1 LDLSLLDAAGLVDAV
16 AACTRLESWVT
27 ARRAE
32 MMVRFEQVSARSGST
47 TFAHTQLACAMH
59 WPEAA
64 TQDHLDQA
72 RTVVEQ
78 LPETLR
84 AWSSGVISARHAGA
98 VADVVAASALTP
110 EAVTEVEAKALEQ
123 AGDQTVAQLRRV
135 VHTAVDRAD
144 ADAAQRRHEER
155 RALRAVR
162 LCPQP
167 DGMSMLRADL
177 DAVSALT
184 VYGQITE
191 HAHTLRA
198 TDPAL
203 TMDQARTD
211 ALVGLIDTGYAALA
225 GAGVPVGKTDDL
237 GSAARVQIQV
247 TVDWQVLAGLSQD
260 PAHLHGHGPITA
272 HQARTLAFGPD
283 ATWRRL
289 LTDPLDP
296 TNLNLGR
303 ERYRPPVALADHV
316 RAVDREC
323 LFPTCNRP
331 ATTCQL
337 DHNEPYGDPDGTGP
351 GGETSA
357 ANLGPLCAWHHNSK
371 THGGWTW
378 SRNPT
383 TGQTTWTTPTGHTH
397 PNPRP

>member
-1 LDLSLLDAAGLVDAV
+1 
-16 AACTRLESWVT
+16 LESWVT

-32 MMVRFEQVSARSGST
+32 MMVLFEKVSARSGSA
-47 TFAHTQLACAMH
+47 TFAHADLACAMH
-59 WPEAA
+59 WPERAA
-64 TQDHLDQA
+64 QEHLEQA

-78 LPETLR
+78 LPETLK

-98 VADVVAASALTP
+98 VADVVAASALTL
-110 EAVTEVEAKALEQ
+110 EAVAGVEAKVLEQ

-144 ADAAQRRHEER
+144 ADAARRRHEER

-184 VYGQITE
+184 VYGQVTE

-198 TDPAL
+198 ADPDL
-203 TMDQARTD
+203 TMDQARAD
-211 ALVGLIDTGYAALA
+211 ALVGLVDAGAATLA
-225 GAGVPVGKTDDL
+225 GTGVPVGKTDHTGDL
-237 GSAARVQIQV
+237 VWSPRVQIQV

-272 HQARTLAFGPD
+272 AQARALAYGPD
-283 ATWRRL
+283 ATWRRV
-289 LTDPLDP
+289 LTDPVEA

-316 RAVDREC
+316 RAVDHEC

-331 ATTCQL
+331 AVTCQL
-337 DHNEPYGDPDGTGP
+337 DHNEPYGDTGGAGP
-351 GGETSA
+351 GGPTSA
-357 ANLGPLCAWHHNSK
+357 ENLGPLCAWHHNAK
-371 THGGWTW
+371 THGGWSW

-397 PNPRP
+397 PNPRPQP